1 MEIGNDFLQAAI
13 EHSGKPLRTGGNTFY
28 MRDGK
33 LCIQA
38 SRRPASSG
46 KNWVQTPA
54 RGRCN
59 RHFAA
64 MRAVATYLKGVY
76 EGLPV
81 WQLAK
86 KRQGWRMTVENY
98 LMSVMTPY
106 FDEKGEVRDFEGIPL
121 SEGGLVPPSG
131 LRAEYAGGVVTL
143 RWNVGEDEA
152 RARHADTL
160 QAVWVREA
168 RAGHVGRVAPAALAG
183 EADGS
188 GGNPAAR
195 AGSAEEDGA
204 RAATRGDGA
213 ASFAVGLNP
222 GDRLHIYPFFAAEDM
237 SDFSRNGH
245 VVVEMN
251 DE

>member
-86 KRQGWRMTVENY
+86 KRQGWRMT
-98 LMSVMTPY
+98 L
-106 FDEKGEVRDFEGIPL
+106 
-121 SEGGLVPPSG
+121 
-131 LRAEYAGGVVTL
+131 
-143 RWNVGEDEA
+143 
-152 RARHADTL
+152 
-160 QAVWVREA
+160 
-168 RAGHVGRVAPAALAG
+168 
-183 EADGS
+183 
-188 GGNPAAR
+188 
-195 AGSAEEDGA
+195 
-204 RAATRGDGA
+204 
-213 ASFAVGLNP
+213 
-222 GDRLHIYPFFAAEDM
+222 
-237 SDFSRNGH
+237 
-245 VVVEMN
+245 
-251 DE
+251 

>member
-1 MEIGNDFLQAAI
+1 MQAAI

-54 RGRCN
+54 RERCN

-86 KRQGWRMTVENY
+86 KRQGWRMTVENF
-98 LMSVMTPY
+98 LMRVMTPY

-188 GGNPAAR
+188 GSHPAAR
-195 AGSAEEDGA
+195 AGSAEEDGV
-204 RAATRGDGA
+204 RATTRGDGA

-245 VVVEMN
+245 IVLEIN

>member
-54 RGRCN
+54 RERCN

-86 KRQGWRMTVENY
+86 KRQGWRMTVENF
-98 LMSVMTPY
+98 LMRVMRPY
-106 FDEKGEVRDFEGIPL
+106 FDERGEMVRCEGALMSVGDLVPGGLGAAAGAGGGVCGGEVEPAVGGGGGCAGRQPDGPAGGGVCAGVAAGACGACAAGGGGARGRRGGVRAGVGSGRPAACVPVFRG
-121 SEGGLVPPSG
+121 GGLVGFLAQRLS
-131 LRAEYAGGVVTL
+131 LRGG
-143 RWNVGEDEA
+143 A
-152 RARHADTL
+152 CRA
-160 QAVWVREA
+160 
-168 RAGHVGRVAPAALAG
+168 VGRKS
-183 EADGS
+183 ES
-188 GGNPAAR
+188 
-195 AGSAEEDGA
+195 
-204 RAATRGDGA
+204 
-213 ASFAVGLNP
+213 
-222 GDRLHIYPFFAAEDM
+222 
-237 SDFSRNGH
+237 
-245 VVVEMN
+245 
-251 DE
+251 

>member
-54 RGRCN
+54 RERCN

-86 KRQGWRMTVENY
+86 KRQGWRMTVENF
-98 LMSVMTPY
+98 LMRVMRPY
-106 FDEKGEVRDFEGIPL
+106 FDERGEMVRCEGAL
-121 SEGGLVPPSG
+121 MSVGELVPPRG
-131 LRAEYAGGVVTL
+131 LAGEYAEGKLSL
-143 RWNVGEDEA
+143 RWEAGEDAPGASRTDRLE
-152 RARHADTL
+152 
-160 QAVWVREA
+160 VVYVRES
-168 RAGHVGRVAPAALAG
+168 RRGHVGRAQL
-183 EADGS
+183 E
-188 GGNPAAR
+188 
-195 AGSAEEDGA
+195 GA
-204 RAATRGDGA
+204 VRGDGEA
-213 ASFAVGLNP
+213 AFALELAP
-222 GDRLHIYPFFAAEDM
+222 GDRLHVFPFFAAADL
-237 SDFSRNGH
+237 SDFSRNGYLC
-245 VVVEMN
+245 VEGPAVP
-251 DE
+251 